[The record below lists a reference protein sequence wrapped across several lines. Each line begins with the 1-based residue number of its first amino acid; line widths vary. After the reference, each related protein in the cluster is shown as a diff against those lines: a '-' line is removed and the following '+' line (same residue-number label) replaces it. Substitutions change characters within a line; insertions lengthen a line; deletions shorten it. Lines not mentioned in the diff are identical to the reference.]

1 MLPPI
6 VRPVRVP
13 TLVRD
18 DAVTPEFR
26 VEPVRVLAAAVT
38 VISAEPLNDVPLIV
52 LAVARVVAVD
62 ALPVR
67 APTKVVEVT
76 EERPAIVVAVAP
88 RATEVLPMV
97 TASVLRA
104 VLTDAEPFP
113 IKILPLEY
121 DKAPAEVA
129 AEWEPSVALSNRLV
143 FKSMPTKNFLAIY
156 SPSMTDT
163 HSLCLVLTM
172 LL

>member
-26 VEPVRVLAAAVT
+26 VFPVRVPAAAVT
-38 VISAEPLNDVPLIV
+38 VMLAEPSNEVPLIV

-67 APTKVVEVT
+67 APTKDVEVT
-76 EERPAIVVAVAP
+76 EERPAIVVAVPPSAIDVLP
-88 RATEVLPMV
+88 TVTVSVVRATV
-97 TASVLRA
+97 A
-104 VLTDAEPFP
+104 DAEPVP
-113 IKILPLEY
+113 SKILPLEY
-121 DKAPAEVA
+121 DKAPAAVA
-129 AEWEPSVALSNRLV
+129 AEFEPNAALSNRL
-143 FKSMPTKNFLAIY
+143 FCKSIDTKNFLGIY

-163 HSLCLVLTM
+163 HSLCLALTM